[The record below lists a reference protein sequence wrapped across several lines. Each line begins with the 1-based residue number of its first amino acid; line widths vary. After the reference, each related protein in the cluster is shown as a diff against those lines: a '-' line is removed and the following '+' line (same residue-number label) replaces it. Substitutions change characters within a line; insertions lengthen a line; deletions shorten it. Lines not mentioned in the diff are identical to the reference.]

1 MQQKDGI
8 EVVHVVIDLKC
19 RVANKSHTLTEI
31 DDDTKSMHWVSFKT
45 HYKNVLL
52 SKYWK
57 PQST

>member
-31 DDDTKSMHWVSFKT
+31 DDDTKSMHWVSFKS

-52 SKYWK
+52 SKY
-57 PQST
+57 